1 MAVLSQIVAP
11 VVISI
16 GTGVFFDHLAVKRY
30 RAMARVGA
38 EIKVKAGVELLKK
51 TTDSAEKAAAISR
64 IISGFEEVD
73 ISSRNWSIWEEKTSF
88 STRPSTSSSNNLEKM
103 VDKERELFEYV
114 DSEVKSDNTLDK
126 QINAYYNCKNWR
138 EEYKKHL

>member
-38 EIKVKAGVELLKK
+38 EIKVKAGVKLLKK
-51 TTDSAEKAAAISR
+51 PPIAQRKLL
-64 IISGFEEVD
+64 
-73 ISSRNWSIWEEKTSF
+73 
-88 STRPSTSSSNNLEKM
+88 PSLELYPALKRLIL
-103 VDKERELFEYV
+103 VLETGLFG
-114 DSEVKSDNTLDK
+114 K
-126 QINAYYNCKNWR
+126 
-138 EEYKKHL
+138 KKHLLVQGLVHHHLTT